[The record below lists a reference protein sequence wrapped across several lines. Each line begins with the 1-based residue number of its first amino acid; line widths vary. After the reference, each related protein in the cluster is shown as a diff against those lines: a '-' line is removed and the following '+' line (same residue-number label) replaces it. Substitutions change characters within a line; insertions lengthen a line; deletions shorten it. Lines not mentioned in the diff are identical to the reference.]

1 MLPNRG
7 EKKKKQN
14 CTIPFGGAVSHTNI
28 QVKVFFFIKKNIQVK
43 LIYLQLRIKKKRKTK
58 RGERERERERERG

>member
-28 QVKVFFFIKKNIQVK
+28 QVKVFFF
-43 LIYLQLRIKKKRKTK
+43 YKKKHSSEVNLFAITHKKKEKR